1 MNSAAL
7 TFLAFVASTLLIT
20 HWAARRTRSR
30 SDFYAA
36 GGRITGVQNG
46 FAIAGDAMSA
56 ASFLG
61 LIGLTFT
68 AGYDVLY
75 FIVSL
80 GLSWAIVLL
89 FVAERL
95 RNLGRY
101 TFADAVCL
109 RLEARPI
116 RSFAALTTLAVAVPY
131 LIAQLVA
138 AGTLVQQLFALS
150 YVQGVVAVGVLMTI
164 YVTFGGMIATTW
176 VQIIKAVLLV
186 GGGVVL
192 LVCVL
197 AQFDF
202 NVAAMFRRAVE
213 VHPRGLALLRPGGL
227 YGGDMITVLSLSLA
241 FIGGTAGL
249 PHVLMRFF
257 TVPDAR
263 EARQSAALG
272 LGLVCSFQ
280 LVVFLTGIGAIAL
293 LANHPVYSPDG
304 INVVG
309 GSNMVAIHTAREVGG
324 ELFMGFI
331 AAVAFATILAVV
343 AGLTLS
349 VAATISHDLY
359 ASVLRH
365 GQSNEIEEL
374 RVSRA
379 TAILLGVLG
388 VGLALLFE
396 GQNVAVL
403 ATLPL
408 AIAASSCFPVL
419 LLVMYWRGLTTRGA
433 LAGGYTGMAASVGL
447 VVLGPSVWVG
457 AFGFDEPL
465 FPYAYPTLF
474 SMPLAFLL
482 AWWFSRTDLRS
493 AAVTE
498 RGGFDALLVRM
509 LHGGARD
516 TQTHREH

>member
-1 MNSAAL
+1 MDSASV
-7 TFLAFVASTLLIT
+7 TFLAFVACTLLIT

-30 SDFYAA
+30 ADFYAA
-36 GGRITGVQNG
+36 GSRITGTQNG

-80 GLSWAIVLL
+80 ALSWAVVLL
-89 FVAERL
+89 FIAVRL

-109 RLEARPI
+109 RLDERQI
-116 RSFAALTTLAVAVPY
+116 RTFAACCTLVIAIPY

-138 AGTLVQQLFALS
+138 AGTLVQQLFALN
-150 YVQGVVAVGVLMTI
+150 YTPGVVVVGVLMTI
-164 YVTFGGMIATTW
+164 YVIFGGMIATTW
-176 VQIIKAVLLV
+176 VQIIKAALLL
-186 GGGVVL
+186 GG
-192 LVCVL
+192 
-197 AQFDF
+197 
-202 NVAAMFRRAVE
+202 
-213 VHPRGLALLRPGGL
+213 GLALLLGVLYQFEFNVAEMFRVAVNVHPRSGKLLQPGGL
-227 YGGDMITVLSLSLA
+227 YEGDLITVLSLSLA

-263 EARQSAALG
+263 QARQSAALA
-272 LGLVCSFQ
+272 LGLVCGFQ
-280 LVVFLTGIGAIAL
+280 VVVFLTGIGAIAL
-293 LANHPVYSPDG
+293 LTNHPDYSPNG
-304 INVVG
+304 IQIMG
-309 GSNMVAIHTAREVGG
+309 GSNMVAIHTAHAVGG
-324 ELFMGFI
+324 EMFMGFM

-349 VAATISHDLY
+349 VATTISHDLY
-359 ASVLRH
+359 ANVLRRGH
-365 GQSNEIEEL
+365 SNELEEL
-374 RVSRA
+374 RVSRV
-379 TAILLGVLG
+379 TAVLLGALG
-388 VGLALLFE
+388 VGLSVLFE

-419 LLVMYWRGLTTRGA
+419 LLAMYWRGLTTRGA
-433 LAGGYTGMAASVGL
+433 VAGGYTGMLLSVTL
-447 VVLGPSVWVG
+447 VIAGPSVWVG
-457 AFGFDEPL
+457 ALGFEQAL

-474 SMPLAFLL
+474 SMPAAFLL
-482 AWWFSRTDLRS
+482 TWWFSVTDRGAT
-493 AAVTE
+493 AAAE
-498 RGGFDALLVRM
+498 RAAYDGQLQRM
-509 LHGGARD
+509 YHGPVAAEGVPG
-516 TQTHREH
+516 H